1 MMATLYAYQFLKLF
15 PYTIY
20 PVGVTTSRP
29 LLMQIIIHNSMTIN
43 DICTKLGT

>member
-1 MMATLYAYQFLKLF
+1 MMATLYAYQFKLF
-15 PYTIY
+15 PYAIY

-29 LLMQIIIHNSMTIN
+29 FLMQIIIHNSMTIN